1 MRKSILL
8 FLTLPTILVGS
19 VAAALAYFLSVLV
32 TGLLAFNLIA
42 AAVALLGI
50 TYGLTRTFG
59 QLLGLAQPQR
69 WAAVV
74 SAISIVGLAATIALP
89 AFGERWLANPH
100 PVSDSTIRALAGN
113 TIHLTTV
120 QPGSGFDDLQ
130 AIKPIL
136 EGKRIVALGE
146 ATHGTSEFFKMKHRL
161 LEFLVCEMGYEHF
174 GMETSAEAAGVI
186 NNYITG
192 GPTSPQAILYWPWAT
207 EEVLDMLDWM
217 RAYNTEPGTIHPI
230 VFHGIDPRV
239 GERDRIMAGNV
250 ARILEQYGPQSKI
263 VLWAHNA
270 HISNAEGW
278 LGYYLKQRFG
288 EQVYLLGFEFNQ
300 GTFTSRMITIHTYG
314 VQPAPATYYAY
325 GLAKVNQPILY
336 LDFQSMSRD
345 PELQIWLAANQR
357 SHDFQELHAL
367 YRLYP
372 AWHTLTIS
380 WLDLYDGLIF
390 IEKSTPAIG
399 LQ

>member
-1 MRKSILL
+1 MLL

-32 TGLLAFNLIA
+32 TGLLVFNLIA

-50 TYGLTRTFG
+50 TYGLTRAFG
-59 QLLGLAQPQR
+59 QLLGATQPQR

-100 PVSDSTIRALAGN
+100 PVSDSTLRALAGN
-113 TIHLTTV
+113 TIPLKTV
-120 QPGSGFDDLQ
+120 QAASGFDDLQ
-130 AIKPIL
+130 ALKPIL

-192 GPTSPQAILYWPWAT
+192 GSASPQAILYWPWAT
-207 EEVLDMLDWM
+207 EEVMDMLDWM
-217 RAYNTEPGTIHPI
+217 RAYNTDPGTIHPI

-250 ARILEQYGPQSKI
+250 AQILEQYGPQSKI
-263 VLWAHNA
+263 VLWAHNL
-270 HISNAEGW
+270 HISKAEGW

-288 EQVYLLGFEFNQ
+288 EQAYLLGFEFNQ